1 MVNYCMVPR
10 CTNKTRKG
18 RAVSFHNLPRD
29 SERCKQ
35 WLRMINHPK
44 IGEDIEAIKQQKVCS
59 IHFKPED
66 FEFNALG
73 MKRAA
78 LLNTAI
84 PSIFTFPDQDEQPGT
99 SGTSGGKRI
108 CLKTRR
114 TSAAALLS
122 SSEDDVEL
130 QSAPMLS
137 TPGMNLPAVQAQFS
151 PCPSAPGLN
160 TSASILEVGETVK
173 SPKLSSSEDKGV
185 CQMCG
190 QPTSSEIIFDSG
202 RRTVKWM
209 CLGGH
214 SGTCATSPDLTEEP
228 ETAPCVES
236 CPELTFDLSEF
247 NFDEEN
253 NGSNEE
259 GEEAEVENNSPS
271 EEEEEEEDE
280 EEKDDCDSD
289 WQSHDSDR
297 LSEDSGESGSGE
309 SGSDSESEL
318 PKNKKTRELC
328 PECGAFFYTSKAHTC
343 EYKIKPFSCN
353 DCGKRCV
360 DANSLKLHSAI
371 HKESYKH
378 LCKFCLAPFKTKLD
392 KHAHEEA
399 HAPCYKPYKCPDC
412 SEAFTKILARN
423 QHLKGH
429 RGPKRYTCPHC
440 PMEFRNENHMERH
453 IVVHTGMRQHVCEF
467 CSRSFNQPGHLK
479 SHLRV
484 HTGEKPFQ
492 CQHCDKSFN
501 HNVSLKSHV
510 VRYHKEGASDPSG
523 PAPRSN
529 RTLRETLGRPKGRPK
544 RNAATSAVP
553 VVQGEAPDP
562 TTTTTTAAAEASGK
576 GWFRRDSSE
585 DIDGDS
591 DWSDG
596 DPSPELTE
604 EDKREGSKEVSK
616 SKRKASQRSKTDYI
630 VEKDSESDADSD
642 HEEEAKKRKCVKS
655 QET

>member
-18 RAVSFHNLPRD
+18 RAVSFHNLPKD

-108 CLKTRR
+108 CLKTKR

-137 TPGMNLPAVQAQFS
+137 TPAMNPPAVQAQFS
-151 PCPSAPGLN
+151 PCPSTPGLN

-173 SPKLSSSEDKGV
+173 SPKLSSSEDGV

-214 SGTCATSPDLTEEP
+214 SGTCASSPDLTEEP

-236 CPELTFDLSEF
+236 CPELIFDLSEF

-259 GEEAEVENNSPS
+259 GEEAEVENDSPS
-271 EEEEEEEDE
+271 EEEEEEE
-280 EEKDDCDSD
+280 EKDDRDSD

-309 SGSDSESEL
+309 SGSGESGSDSESEL
-318 PKNKKTRELC
+318 PKNKKTRQLC

-353 DCGKRCV
+353 VCGKRCV

-399 HAPCYKPYKCPDC
+399 HAPCYKPYRCPDC
-412 SEAFTKILARN
+412 SETFTKILARN
-423 QHLKGH
+423 KHLKGH

-467 CSRSFNQPGHLK
+467 CFRSFNQPGHLK

-501 HNVSLKSHV
+501 HNVSLRSHV
-510 VRYHKEGASDPSG
+510 TRYHKEGASDPSG
-523 PAPRSN
+523 PAPRSK

-553 VVQGEAPDP
+553 VVRGEAPDP
-562 TTTTTTAAAEASGK
+562 TTAAEASGK
-576 GWFRRDSSE
+576 GRFRRDSSE
-585 DIDGDS
+585 DIDSDS
-591 DWSDG
+591 ASSYR

-604 EDKREGSKEVSK
+604 EDKREGSKEVRK
-616 SKRKASQRSKTDYI
+616 SKRKASQRSKTDSI

-642 HEEEAKKRKCVKS
+642 PEEEAKKRKCVKS